1 MSKHLRTWIGST
13 RFDIDRGVNLK
24 EYEYSDGSI
33 HYTFY
38 GQTGCPSN
46 PTKEEAEQII
56 KNWKLELTEDFREF
70 WKD

>member
-1 MSKHLRTWIGST
+1 MSKHLRTWVGKSNT
-13 RFDIDRGVNLK
+13 LLK

-38 GQTGCPSN
+38 DRRGYAGN
-46 PTKEEAEQII
+46 PTKEEAEQIV